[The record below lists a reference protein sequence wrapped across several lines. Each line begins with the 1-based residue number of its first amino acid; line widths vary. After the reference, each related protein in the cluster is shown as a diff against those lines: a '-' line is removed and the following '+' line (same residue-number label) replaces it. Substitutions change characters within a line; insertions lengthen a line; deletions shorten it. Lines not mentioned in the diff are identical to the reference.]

1 MLAAMTVV
9 GISGALLAGC
19 GDDGDGKDGS
29 DKPFSGQSADQI
41 AEKAVA
47 ATKKAESLRM
57 KGDTRQSGGQT
68 MTVDLAVDKKKNCDG
83 TVRMQNARAD
93 VRQIGQDF
101 YMRGDEAYW
110 KTAFKGQQGAE
121 KAIPKL
127 KDKWAKV
134 PAGQNADE
142 GLCDK
147 QKLIAAMDEN
157 KSDRKG
163 MKKGGTT
170 TVGGQEAIK
179 LTKEKA
185 GGEKLT
191 LYVATEGEPYIL
203 RSSAEGGKTPNTA
216 TFSDYGKAVNP
227 EKPAPGETVDLDEI
241 AGAA

>member
-1 MLAAMTVV
+1 MTVV

-19 GDDGDGKDGS
+19 GDDGDGKSGS

-57 KGDTRQSGGQT
+57 KGDAQQSGGKA

-83 TVRMQNARAD
+83 TIRMQNARAD
-93 VRQIGQDF
+93 VRQVGQNF

-110 KTAFKGQQGAE
+110 KTALKGQPDAG
-121 KAIPKL
+121 KAVTKL
-127 KDKWAKV
+127 KGKWAKM
-134 PAGQNADE
+134 PAGQDADE

-147 QKLIAAMDEN
+147 QKLIASMDED
-157 KSDRKG
+157 KSERKG

-179 LTKEKA
+179 LTKKKA
-185 GGEKLT
+185 GGETLT

-203 RSSAEGGKTPNTA
+203 RSTAEGGQTPNTA
-216 TFSDYGKAVNP
+216 TFSDYGKAVSP
-227 EKPAPGETVDLDEI
+227 EKPAAGETVDLGEL
-241 AGAA
+241 AGAE